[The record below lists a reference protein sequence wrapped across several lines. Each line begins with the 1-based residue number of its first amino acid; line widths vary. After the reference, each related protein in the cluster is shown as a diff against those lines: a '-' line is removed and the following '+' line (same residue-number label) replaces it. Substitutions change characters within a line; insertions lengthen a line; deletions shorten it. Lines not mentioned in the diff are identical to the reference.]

1 MIRTRDVLS
10 LAVLS
15 ALAAALFAGQAAPA
29 RKAAPKKPAAH
40 AKPAAPAASKKSAFD
55 KSTLEAYVRHMGV
68 WGPQITVQI
77 GDPVPS
83 PIPGL
88 LQVEVRATAGLA
100 SQNQIFYVSKDGGKI
115 MTGNVYDIN
124 KNPFQNELD
133 KLRTQFEPS
142 FGTPGAPVVLVVFSD
157 FECPYCKDEAKMLRQ
172 NLPSAYPKEVRTYFI
187 DFPLEQIH
195 PWAKAA
201 AIAGRCVFR
210 QHAES
215 FWDYHDW
222 LYDHQS
228 EITADNLR
236 SKILDWAK
244 LKNLDVLALQ
254 QCMDNKST
262 EAEVNR
268 NIEMARGL
276 QVNQTPTLFVN
287 GRRLLGGISWPDLRQ
302 IIDYEI
308 QYQKTAHNAG
318 EDCGCELKLPSPI
331 K

>member
-1 MIRTRDVLS
+1 MIRMRVLLS
-10 LAVLS
+10 LAVFFAATVPS
-15 ALAAALFAGQAAPA
+15 AAGSERAAKTVPGKPA
-29 RKAAPKKPAAH
+29 RAQSPAE
-40 AKPAAPAASKKSAFD
+40 SKKSAFD
-55 KSTLEAYVRHMGV
+55 KATLEAYVRHMGV

-77 GDPVPS
+77 SDPKPS

-88 LQVEVRATAGLA
+88 MEMEVRATAGLA
-100 SQNQIFYVSKDGGKI
+100 SQTQTFYVSKDGSKI
-115 MTGNVYDIN
+115 MTGNIYDIN
-124 KNPFQNELD
+124 RNPFQNELD
-133 KLRTQFEPS
+133 KLKTSSEPS

-157 FECPYCKDEAKMLRQ
+157 FECPYCKEEAKMLRQ

-201 AIAGRCVFR
+201 AIAGRCIFH

-215 FWDYHDW
+215 FWAYHDW
-222 LYDHQS
+222 IYDHQS
-228 EITADNLR
+228 EITADNVR
-236 SKILDWAK
+236 SKILEWAK
-244 LKNLDVLALQ
+244 SANLDVLALQ
-254 QCMDNKST
+254 QCIDNKTT
-262 EAEVNR
+262 EAEVAR
-268 NIEMARGL
+268 NIEMARAL
-276 QVNQTPTLFVN
+276 LVNQTPTLFVN